1 MPATET
7 KSWDIFC
14 RVIDNYG
21 DIGVCWRLA
30 RQLANEHHQ
39 QVRLWVDDVN
49 SLIRIWPAAQNI
61 EQQFCAGVEVRHW
74 ADAFPTSIH
83 VAQVVIE
90 GFACDI
96 PASYLQEMAAQKRA
110 GHPPVWINLEYL
122 SAEKWVEDC
131 HGMTSIHPATG
142 LRKVFFF
149 PGFTPETGG
158 LLREQDLL
166 TNRDNVDKRLFLEQ
180 IGVQQK
186 SDSLLISLFAYENP
200 ASASLLSA
208 WINSPTP
215 IHCLVPHGK
224 ILTSVNQA
232 LGISLQTGKHWHQ
245 GNLFLDVIPF
255 LTQVEYDRLLWVC
268 DINFVRGEDSFV
280 RAQWAGKP
288 FVWHIYPQDEQ
299 AHIVKLD
306 AFLDSFLARGNN
318 IFADCLRNLWHHW
331 NEFEDVKDD
340 WAKALELLQPWQL
353 ATGEW
358 CEYLARQADLAA
370 QLIALA
376 HRPAP

>member
-1 MPATET
+1 
-7 KSWDIFC
+7 
-14 RVIDNYG
+14 
-21 DIGVCWRLA
+21 
-30 RQLANEHHQ
+30 
-39 QVRLWVDDVN
+39 
-49 SLIRIWPAAQNI
+49 
-61 EQQFCAGVEVRHW
+61 
-74 ADAFPTSIH
+74 
-83 VAQVVIE
+83 
-90 GFACDI
+90 
-96 PASYLQEMAAQKRA
+96 
-110 GHPPVWINLEYL
+110 
-122 SAEKWVEDC
+122 
-131 HGMTSIHPATG
+131 
-142 LRKVFFF
+142 
-149 PGFTPETGG
+149 
-158 LLREQDLL
+158 
-166 TNRDNVDKRLFLEQ
+166 
-180 IGVQQK
+180 
-186 SDSLLISLFAYENP
+186 
-200 ASASLLSA
+200 ASLLSA

-232 LGISLQTGKHWHQ
+232 LVISLQTGKHWHQ

-306 AFLDSFLARGNN
+306 AFLDSFLARDNN

-340 WAKALELLQPWQL
+340 WAKALELLQPWQV